1 MSKNGLNLSESVLLL
16 LLLVSLAGFVVVLVT
31 DSQAGSPQPR
41 GVEPTGEE
49 DRSIEN
55 NCMEIAYGDQPRISV
70 SADTTILRMD
80 LDEDRYT
87 VAQANLFITRAL
99 RRCGCGH
106 TATYERPDGGL
117 SFVASY
123 PDGRPLRL
131 ELVRL

>member
-1 MSKNGLNLSESVLLL
+1 MGKNALKLSESALLVLL
-16 LLLVSLAGFVVVLVT
+16 VISLAGFVTILVT
-31 DSQAGSPQPR
+31 DSRAQSTAAGTE
-41 GVEPTGEE
+41 VPTE

-80 LDEDRYT
+80 LDEERYT
-87 VAQANLFITRAL
+87 VAQANLFLTREL
-99 RRCGCGH
+99 RRCDCEH
-106 TATYERPDGGL
+106 AATYRRPDGGL

-131 ELVRL
+131 ELVKL